1 MKNIARRII
10 AAIFP
15 RRRNC
20 AATVSYSG
28 MLFSVSIDAPDE
40 RRVAWSLTRSPMA
53 ATSFPSPRSNSA
65 KVIVI

>member
-15 RRRNC
+15 RRRNY

-28 MLFSVSIDAPDE
+28 MIFGVSIDAPDE
-40 RRVAWSLTRSPMA
+40 RRARIELDEIA
-53 ATSFPSPRSNSA
+53 DDGF
-65 KVIVI
+65 VIDFCEA

>member
-15 RRRNC
+15 RRRNY

-40 RRVAWSLTRSPMA
+40 RRARLELDEIADGGYVV
-53 ATSFPSPRSNSA
+53 SFA
-65 KVIVI
+65 EA